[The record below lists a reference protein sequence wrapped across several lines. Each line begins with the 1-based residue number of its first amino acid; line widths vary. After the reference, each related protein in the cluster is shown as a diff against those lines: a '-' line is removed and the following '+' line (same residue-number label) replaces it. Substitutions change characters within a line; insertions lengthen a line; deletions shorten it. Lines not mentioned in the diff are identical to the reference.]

1 MKDLKISTRIICM
14 VVLMTVLL
22 VVVGLLG
29 LSGMQRTNAALQ
41 SVYADRVVPLS
52 ELSDMQRLMLRN
64 RLAVAN
70 AVAFNTPEHTQRYV
84 KEIEANIQ
92 AIDGLWARYLQTDLT
107 PDEARLARDFDAAHQ
122 RFVQEGLRP
131 SLAAMRANDLDETR
145 RLALEKLHPLWD
157 PVRDNTQALLKLQV
171 DVSKLELDAESARF
185 RVISVWSIASIVGG
199 MLAGAALGLLLVRNI
214 GRSLRQAIAV
224 AEAVAQGD
232 LSQRIEVQGQDEV
245 AQLLT
250 ALSGMQQSLIK
261 VVATVRQG
269 AEEVS
274 TASAEISNGNSDL
287 SARTEGQ
294 ASALEQTAA
303 SMEQLGS
310 AVQHN
315 ADNARQANQLAL
327 SASQVA
333 HDGGQ
338 VVAQVVH
345 TMKHIHQSSQKIA
358 DIIGVI
364 DGIAFQTN
372 ILALNA
378 AVEAARAGEQGRGFA
393 VVAGEVRAL
402 AGRSAEAAKEIK
414 ALISASVER
423 VDEGSQLVDRA
434 GQTMGEVVAAIGRVS
449 DIVGE
454 ISAATGEQSAGVA
467 QVGEAV
473 TQMDQATQ
481 QNAALV
487 EQMAAAALGLKNQ
500 AHDLVQAV
508 SVFKLQSGQG
518 TVLRQPVAAVLGA
531 APAGP
536 SPGLSTRPLPTASRQ
551 PQSKPAPG
559 QPALASRPGPPVSKA
574 ATPVPVK
581 APEAPRTSPPVLA
594 RADDDWES
602 F

>member
-1 MKDLKISTRIICM
+1 MNKLRISTRIIGLLA
-14 VVLMTVLL
+14 LMIFLMACI
-22 VVVGLLG
+22 GLLG
-29 LSGMQRTNAALQ
+29 LTGMHRTQAALQ

-52 ELSDMQRLMLRN
+52 ELSDLQRLMLRN

-84 KEIEANIQ
+84 QEIEANIREVD
-92 AIDGLWARYLQTDLT
+92 ALWARYLKTTLT
-107 PDEARLARDFDAAHQ
+107 PDEERLARNFGAARQ

-131 SLAAMRANDLDETR
+131 ALAAMRANDLDETR

-157 PVRDNTQALLKLQV
+157 PVRDNLHALHQLQV
-171 DVSKLELDAESARF
+171 DVSKHDLDEESARF
-185 RVISVWSIASIVGG
+185 RAVGAWAIAALVGSILLGG
-199 MLAGAALGLLLVRNI
+199 TLGLLLVRNI
-214 GRSLRQAIAV
+214 ARSLRQAVAV
-224 AEAVAQGD
+224 TESVARGD
-232 LSQRIEVQGQDEV
+232 LSQRIEVHGHDEV
-245 AQLLT
+245 AQLLV
-250 ALSGMQQSLIK
+250 ALSSMQQSLIK

-269 AEEVS
+269 AEGVS
-274 TASAEISNGNSDL
+274 TASAEIATGNSDL
-287 SARTEGQ
+287 SARTESQ

-303 SMEQLGS
+303 SMEELGS

-327 SASQVA
+327 GASQVA

-345 TMKHIHQSSQKIA
+345 TMKDIHQSSQKIA

-414 ALISASVER
+414 TLISASVER
-423 VDEGSQLVDRA
+423 VGLGSQLVDRA
-434 GQTMGEVVAAIGRVS
+434 GQTMEEVVAAIGRVS

-454 ISAATGEQSAGVA
+454 ISAASGEQSAGVA

-487 EQMAAAALGLKNQ
+487 EQMAAAAVGLKTQ
-500 AHDLVQAV
+500 AQDLVQAV
-508 SVFKLQSGQG
+508 SVFKLQAGDSAASRQAQSAPVSQPSSQPRSVAAPASPSRPSSGRPPALPTRSDRAASQAAVSTPG
-518 TVLRQPVAAVLGA
+518 RLPQAAPPAKPVAA
-531 APAGP
+531 
-536 SPGLSTRPLPTASRQ
+536 
-551 PQSKPAPG
+551 G
-559 QPALASRPGPPVSKA
+559 QDG
-574 ATPVPVK
+574 
-581 APEAPRTSPPVLA
+581 
-594 RADDDWES
+594 DWES

>member
-1 MKDLKISTRIICM
+1 MMNGLKISTRIIGLLI
-14 VVLMTVLL
+14 LMSVLL
-22 VVVGLLG
+22 AAVGLLG
-29 LSGMQRTNAALQ
+29 LSGMQPSNASLQ
-41 SVYADRVVPLS
+41 SVYAERVVPLS
-52 ELSDMQRLMLRN
+52 ELSDLQRLMLRN

-70 AVAFNTPEHTQRYV
+70 AVAFNTPEHTQRYAN
-84 KEIEANIQ
+84 EIEANMKEV
-92 AIDGLWARYLQTDLT
+92 DKVWARYLSTSLK
-107 PDEARLARDFDAAHQ
+107 PEEVKLANAFAAART
-122 RFVQEGLRP
+122 RFVQEGLKP
-131 SLAAMRANDLDETR
+131 AVASMRANDLDETR

-157 PVRDNTQALLKLQV
+157 PVRDNMQALHQLQV
-171 DVSKLELDAESARF
+171 DVAKQEFEDEAARF
-185 RVISVWSIASIVGG
+185 GVISAWSIASIVGG
-199 MLAGAALGLLLVRNI
+199 ILVGAAFGLLLVRNI
-214 GRSLRQAIAV
+214 ARSLKQAIAV
-224 AEAVAQGD
+224 TEAVAQGD

-245 AQLLT
+245 AQLLK

-269 AEEVS
+269 AEGVA
-274 TASAEISNGNSDL
+274 TASAEIATGNSDL

-294 ASALEQTAA
+294 ASALEETAA
-303 SMEQLGS
+303 SMEELGS

-327 SASQVA
+327 GASEVA
-333 HDGGQ
+333 HNGGQ

-345 TMKHIHQSSQKIA
+345 TMRDIHQSSQKIA

-414 ALISASVER
+414 TLISASVER
-423 VDEGSQLVDRA
+423 VDQGSQLVDQA

-454 ISAATGEQSAGVA
+454 ISAATGQQSAGVA

-487 EQMAAAALGLKNQ
+487 EQMAAAATGLKNQ
-500 AHDLVQAV
+500 AQDLVQAV
-508 SVFKLQSGQG
+508 SVFRLGSGDGRARHKLQAGASGLPPG
-518 TVLRQPVAAVLGA
+518 GAPPLPGANRRQPLSPPRPGVPISKAPAPTPAKVPALVAGNKRAPAA
-531 APAGP
+531 APAP
-536 SPGLSTRPLPTASRQ
+536 ASP
-551 PQSKPAPG
+551 
-559 QPALASRPGPPVSKA
+559 A
-574 ATPVPVK
+574 AGHD
-581 APEAPRTSPPVLA
+581 E
-594 RADDDWES
+594 DWET

>member
-1 MKDLKISTRIICM
+1 MNGLKISTRIIGLL
-14 VVLMTVLL
+14 VLMSVLL
-22 VVVGLLG
+22 AAVGLLG
-29 LSGMQRTNAALQ
+29 LLGLQHSNEALQ
-41 SVYADRVVPLS
+41 RVYADRVVPLS
-52 ELSDMQRLMLRN
+52 ELSDLQRLMLRN

-70 AVAFNTPEHTQRYV
+70 AVAFNTPAHTQRYV
-84 KEIEANIQ
+84 NEIEANIQ
-92 AIDGLWARYLQTDLT
+92 QVDKVWARYMGTNLT
-107 PDEARLARDFDAAHQ
+107 TDEAKLAKAFDVART
-122 RFVQEGLRP
+122 RFAQEGLQP
-131 SLAAMRANDLDETR
+131 ALAAMRANDLDETR

-157 PVRDNTQALLKLQV
+157 PVRDNLHALHQLQV
-171 DVSKLELDAESARF
+171 DVAKHEYDGEIANFGMISA
-185 RVISVWSIASIVGG
+185 WSIASIAGG
-199 MLAGAALGLLLVRNI
+199 ILVGAAFGLLLVRNI
-214 GRSLRQAIAV
+214 ARSLQQAIAV

-232 LSQRIEVQGQDEV
+232 LSRRIEVQGQDEV
-245 AQLLT
+245 AQLLA
-250 ALSGMQQSLIK
+250 ALSGMQQSLIQ
-261 VVATVRQG
+261 VVAKVRAG
-269 AEEVS
+269 AEGVS
-274 TASAEISNGNSDL
+274 TASAEIATGNSDL
-287 SARTEGQ
+287 SARTESQ
-294 ASALEQTAA
+294 ASALEETAA
-303 SMEQLGS
+303 SMEELGS

-333 HDGGQ
+333 HNGGQ

-345 TMKHIHQSSQKIA
+345 TMKDIHQSSQKIA

-414 ALISASVER
+414 TLISASVER
-423 VDEGSQLVDRA
+423 VDQGSQLVDQA

-454 ISAATGEQSAGVA
+454 ISAATGQQSAGVA

-487 EQMAAAALGLKNQ
+487 EQMAAAATGLKNQ
-500 AHDLVQAV
+500 AQDLVQAV
-508 SVFKLQSGQG
+508 SVFRLGASDRAILGNARPSWPPEATLQPLKAS
-518 TVLRQPVAAVLGA
+518 VRQPTWPPRAGPLMSKTPTRVSVQVPPAVPGKTSAPAAVQARTPVAA
-531 APAGP
+531 
-536 SPGLSTRPLPTASRQ
+536 
-551 PQSKPAPG
+551 G
-559 QPALASRPGPPVSKA
+559 QN
-574 ATPVPVK
+574 
-581 APEAPRTSPPVLA
+581 
-594 RADDDWES
+594 DDWEA

>member
-1 MKDLKISTRIICM
+1 MNGLKISTRIIGLL
-14 VVLMTVLL
+14 VLMSVLL
-22 VVVGLLG
+22 AAVGLLG
-29 LSGMQRTNAALQ
+29 LLGLQQSNAALQ
-41 SVYADRVVPLS
+41 RVYADRVVPLS
-52 ELSDMQRLMLRN
+52 ELSDLQRLMLRN

-70 AVAFNTPEHTQRYV
+70 AVAFNTPAHTQRYV
-84 KEIEANIQ
+84 NEIEANIQ
-92 AIDGLWARYLQTDLT
+92 QVDKVWARYMGTNLT
-107 PDEARLARDFDAAHQ
+107 TDEAKLANAFDVART
-122 RFVQEGLRP
+122 RFAQEGLQP
-131 SLAAMRANDLDETR
+131 ALAAMRANDLDETR

-157 PVRDNTQALLKLQV
+157 PVRDNLHALHQLQV
-171 DVSKLELDAESARF
+171 DVARHEYDGEIANF
-185 RVISVWSIASIVGG
+185 GVISAWSIASIVGG
-199 MLAGAALGLLLVRNI
+199 ILVGAAFGLLLVRNI
-214 GRSLRQAIAV
+214 ARSLQQAIAV
-224 AEAVAQGD
+224 TEAVAQGD
-232 LSQRIEVQGQDEV
+232 LSRRIEVQGQDEV
-245 AQLLT
+245 AQLLA
-250 ALSGMQQSLIK
+250 ALSSMQQSLIQ
-261 VVATVRQG
+261 VVARVRAG
-269 AEEVS
+269 AEGVS
-274 TASAEISNGNSDL
+274 TASSEIATGNSDL
-287 SARTEGQ
+287 SARTESQ
-294 ASALEQTAA
+294 ASALEETAA
-303 SMEQLGS
+303 SMEELGS

-333 HDGGQ
+333 HNGGQ

-345 TMKHIHQSSQKIA
+345 TMKDIHQSSQKIA

-364 DGIAFQTN
+364 DSIAFQTN

-414 ALISASVER
+414 TLISASVER
-423 VDEGSQLVDRA
+423 VDQGSQLVDQA

-487 EQMAAAALGLKNQ
+487 EQMAAAATGLKNQ

-508 SVFKLQSGQG
+508 SVFRLGGTDRAIRGSTPPSLPQEASLQPLKAS
-518 TVLRQPVAAVLGA
+518 VRQATLPPRAGPLMSRTATRVSVQVPPAVPGKASAPAALPTHAPVAA
-531 APAGP
+531 
-536 SPGLSTRPLPTASRQ
+536 
-551 PQSKPAPG
+551 G
-559 QPALASRPGPPVSKA
+559 QN
-574 ATPVPVK
+574 
-581 APEAPRTSPPVLA
+581 
-594 RADDDWES
+594 DDWEA